1 MRDFTE
7 TKPFGGTCVGLTAL
21 VTSYVAGATDWI
33 LIALPL
39 LGVLAYYAFFGD
51 ARNG

>member
-7 TKPFGGTCVGLTAL
+7 TKPFGGACVAFAAL
-21 VTSYVAGATDWI
+21 ATSYVAGAADWG

-39 LGVLAYYAFFGD
+39 LGVLAYYAFF
-51 ARNG
+51 